1 MTLKEALKKAAREIS
16 SFVIWVANHLYY
28 IIHGCLPLAAFF
40 WLCSNT
46 KNVTVIL
53 FLIFTGFV
61 VGLVWYAK
69 GKQSLLTKRK
79 SSSAPPR
86 FIYSAFKGFNLYCR
100 SIAAWVCSSIALEI
114 IFTLSG
120 SIMAEIIVTGVLF
133 VVLLFLTQ
141 KSNTDKSYKSYLP
154 DAAFLTIWLVLRI
167 IIMAVSGDG
176 ESNHA
181 AWYASQ
187 GLLLLMLCFCETIY
201 HKSISEAEEAKE
213 AKEAQETQEA
223 GEAKEYTPNEYT
235 LPVLGTGLIVV
246 IVLYSMQSTI
256 PPGIYT
262 VLVNIPVLYFAVTL
276 FAKDSNLYTHK
287 NVRKAHYGCAAIVCF
302 CIILCMLWQHPRH
315 DQVSSP
321 CSATMYN
328 TVPSVSN
335 LLRQTSVP
343 ECSCISKQY
352 QPAPNTNGC
361 WLSNGDQ
368 NQCSDVT
375 RKNIERFQN
384 GEPLQDCCGNA
395 IFPFLQL
402 NRLRSGPH
410 MCICNNSNHYRIDD
424 NDYKC
429 NCTGLESPESLCTSK
444 P

>member
-1 MTLKEALKKAAREIS
+1 MTLEEALKKAARKIS
-16 SFVIWVANHLYY
+16 SFVTWVANYLYY

-40 WLCSNT
+40 WLCFNT

-61 VGLVWYAK
+61 VDLVWYAK
-69 GKQSLLTKRK
+69 GKQSLQMALEKRK
-79 SSSAPPR
+79 SPSAPPR
-86 FIYSAFKGFNLYCR
+86 FIYSALNGFNLYCR

-141 KSNTDKSYKSYLP
+141 KRNTDKRYLP
-154 DAAFLTIWLVLRI
+154 DTAFLTIWLVLRI
-167 IIMAVSGDG
+167 VIMAVSGDG

-201 HKSISEAEEAKE
+201 HKSISEAK
-213 AKEAQETQEA
+213 
-223 GEAKEYTPNEYT
+223 EAKEYTPKEYT

-287 NVRKAHYGCAAIVCF
+287 NVRKAHYGCAAIVCI
-302 CIILCMLWQHPRH
+302 CIIACMSWQHPGQ

-335 LLRQTSVP
+335 LLKQTSVP

-361 WLSNGDQ
+361 WLLNDDQ
-368 NQCSDVT
+368 KQCSDVT

-384 GEPLQDCCGNA
+384 EEPLQDCCGNA

-402 NRLRSGPH
+402 NRLRSGPY

-429 NCTGLESPESLCTSK
+429 NCTGPESPESLCTST